1 MSETDSDKEVESE
14 VSKTQTEE
22 KRRSK
27 KRVRKTQ
34 GQLIQEALGLSPTAI
49 QDVEKKLFIA
59 RFLDY
64 FSEETLDFIYKERAI
79 GQYINQ
85 IGSHMTT
92 FKTGEEDKLLV
103 QSFESKEIIEIIK
116 KLKSN
121 SEELAFSKG
130 IKSSMDKRLRKLTFL
145 LLIPMFVL
153 IIGLSFIEGILF
165 FLFPLLC
172 VFCMVPQ
179 LIKGSVV
186 KKWFKFKEQN
196 KNQMYAENRE
206 DILILKGFASEVLDN
221 VRSKLL
227 ELKVPLQ
234 LIKFTLSSR
243 DYENLKMISH
253 KSVKG
258 TNQFFYTF
266 DYPPGVEPIPVPENL
281 LQYQQPI
288 FPEKAKAEKREK
300 NFIVLT
306 EMKGSSG
313 IINSFIP
320 TLKDTLAEKINDML
334 NECEFSKA
342 PQDFKTIIPAYS
354 PNLAIFCLCGDVSNI
369 SNVQICNW
377 KNQFRFYLFEG
388 KECKC
393 GEVIYALSLM
403 DESDEVPEDLKEI
416 FS

>member
-1 MSETDSDKEVESE
+1 MSETDSNKKVESE
-14 VSKTQTEE
+14 VSKAQIKES
-22 KRRSK
+22 KRT
-27 KRVRKTQ
+27 KRPVRKTQ

-64 FSEETLDFIYKERAI
+64 FSEETLDFIYKERAVN
-79 GQYINQ
+79 QYISQ
-85 IGSHMTT
+85 IESHMTT
-92 FKTGEEDKLLV
+92 FKTEEEDKLLV
-103 QSFESKEIIEIIK
+103 QSFESKKIIETVT
-116 KLKSN
+116 KLKSKA
-121 SEELAFSKG
+121 EELAFSKG
-130 IKSSMDKRLRKLTFL
+130 IKASMDKRLRKLTFL
-145 LLIPMFVL
+145 ILIPMFVL

-165 FLFPLLC
+165 FLFPVLC

-179 LIKGSVV
+179 LIKGNVV
-186 KKWFKFKEQN
+186 KKWFQFKDQN

-206 DILILKGFASEVLDN
+206 DIMILKNYASEVLDN

-253 KSVKG
+253 KNIRG
-258 TNQFFYTF
+258 INQFFYTF
-266 DYPPGVEPIPVPENL
+266 DYPPGVEPIPIPQNL
-281 LQYQQPI
+281 MQYQQPI
-288 FPEKAKAEKREK
+288 IPEKTKAVKREK

-306 EMKGSSG
+306 NIKGSNG

-320 TLKDTLAEKINDML
+320 TLKDKLAEKINDML

-342 PQDFKTIIPAYS
+342 HQDFKSIIPAYS
-354 PNLAIFCLCGDVSNI
+354 PNLAIFCLCGDVANI
-369 SNVQICNW
+369 NNVQICNW
-377 KNQFRFYLFEG
+377 KNQFKFYLFEA

-393 GEVIYALSLM
+393 GESIYALSLM
-403 DESDEVPEDLKEI
+403 DEADEPPEELKEI